1 MSWNIHSSIL
11 LKNKLIKECAILR
24 KEDEKILTK
33 SKNLNFSSLEN
44 NTKEFNSKQINKII
58 KLFFSGGTEISE
70 NGYFICKKKYYLLNF
85 LKEDQIAFFKCKNG
99 GATICA
105 SNKFLII
112 GVYEENSNQ
121 NIYKNGFFCNNDI
134 FNLKNL
140 FIQAKN

>member
-70 NGYFICKKKYYLLNF
+70 NGYFICKKKILF
-85 LKEDQIAFFKCKNG
+85 VKFFKRR
-99 GATICA
+99 
-105 SNKFLII
+105 SNCFFQMQKWW
-112 GVYEENSNQ
+112 SN
-121 NIYKNGFFCNNDI
+121 
-134 FNLKNL
+134 NLCE
-140 FIQAKN
+140 